1 MVIKYLYD
9 RILGGLYGQAFGDSF
24 GIPAMLRPSET
35 RKRFGWITTFL
46 DAPDDHPAHHG
57 LKAGRITDDTEQ
69 ALSLATVIIK
79 EQGISVTGAAK
90 AIIAWYDRVD
100 GDHND
105 YVGPSTRR
113 AVGKLK
119 QGYDPR
125 LTGRQ
130 GDTDG
135 GAMRISPV
143 GLINPGNL
151 ERAVSETATS
161 CIPTHNTDV
170 AISGAAAIAGAI
182 STAMLQGSSLQ
193 DIITASRTAATM
205 GLKYG
210 EPWLGASIPR
220 RIDLAIELGSQ
231 EKELPGILEDIYDLV
246 GAGLA
251 TSEAV
256 PAAIGVFHLAGG
268 DLVKTAQLAANLSG
282 DADTVAAMACA
293 IAGAWHG
300 FSCFPGE
307 IITKIDQVNPEWDI
321 KKIAAGLTDLVMSR
335 DG

>member
-1 MVIKYLYD
+1 LEKSTLYD

-24 GIPAMLRPSET
+24 GIPAMLRPAET
-35 RKRFGWITTFL
+35 WRRYGWISTFL

-69 ALSLATVIIK
+69 ALSLAMVIL
-79 EQGISVTGAAK
+79 EEGGISVEGAAR
-90 AIIAWYDRVD
+90 AIVAWYDKVD

-119 QGYDPR
+119 KGDDPHQ
-125 LTGRQ
+125 TGWQ

-135 GAMRISPV
+135 GAMRISPI

-151 ERAVSETATS
+151 ERAVLETATA
-161 CIPTHNTDV
+161 CTPTHNTDV

-182 STAMLQGSSLQ
+182 STAMVPGSRLA
-193 DIITASRTAATM
+193 DIITASRKAAEV
-205 GLKYG
+205 GLAYG
-210 EPWLGASIPR
+210 EPWLGASIHR
-220 RIDLAIELGSQ
+220 RIEMAINLGRQ
-231 EKELPGILEDIYDLV
+231 KKEIHDVLIDIYDLV

-256 PAAIGVFHLAGG
+256 PAAIGVLNLAGG
-268 DLVKTAQLAANLSG
+268 DLLMTAQYAANLSG
-282 DADTVAAMACA
+282 DADTVAAMSCA

-300 FSCFPGE
+300 FAQFPGD
-307 IITKIDQVNPEWDI
+307 IIEKIDQVNPEWDI
-321 KKIAAGLTDLVMSR
+321 KKIAAGLTEMVTSR